1 MVRSA
6 ASERDGENIYYIST
20 SYGRVYF
27 DWDPE
32 DQDIDDSPAKGG
44 EADNVALLL
53 DSSEHALKA
62 LIRTPKFRTFY
73 VGLTRARK
81 SLHIIESQSHH
92 GSAMKTR
99 EDFLNKA
106 ERANQRSE
114 GQGYGPAK
122 FNHERIATIWSVV
135 LGRCVTPEQVVACMI
150 GLKLARLAEDMSK
163 DDSWVDI
170 IGYALGG
177 EIINDCDDS

>member
-1 MVRSA
+1 
-6 ASERDGENIYYIST
+6 
-20 SYGRVYF
+20 
-27 DWDPE
+27 
-32 DQDIDDSPAKGG
+32 
-44 EADNVALLL
+44 
-53 DSSEHALKA
+53 
-62 LIRTPKFRTFY
+62 
-73 VGLTRARK
+73 
-81 SLHIIESQSHH
+81 
-92 GSAMKTR
+92 MKTR

-106 ERANQRSE
+106 EELINGPTAKE
-114 GQGYGPAK
+114 YGPAK

-170 IGYALGG
+170 IGYAALGG